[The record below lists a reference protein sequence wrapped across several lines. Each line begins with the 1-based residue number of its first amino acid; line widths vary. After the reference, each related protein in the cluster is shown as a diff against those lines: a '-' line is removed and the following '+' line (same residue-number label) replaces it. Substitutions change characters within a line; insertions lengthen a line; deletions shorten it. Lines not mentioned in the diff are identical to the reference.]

1 MLQIPDKPW
10 WETDTYD
17 RDMVLTPELEAL
29 AGPNGAALV
38 RAYDDGATQKG
49 WGLTDKDGADSFM
62 PKYLRG
68 DFLPRRTLY
77 GYDEGK
83 HAAAMVMR
91 SLRAVAVDIDGKN
104 GGLDHVTELGNLPFT
119 GAEISKSATGYHL
132 FYDTSEIW
140 DDDEGFGLIP
150 DQIGIV
156 QGVDI
161 RAVGCIYHYP
171 TQRWNSR
178 PIAPAPEWLLTRLL
192 EKKQQRAA
200 SSNQIKNVLATYDL
214 TEILM
219 MQNNL
224 LDELKKPIPAGRR
237 NTTLFAIGSQLKLAE
252 VPNWQDA
259 IRERGEEL
267 KLADT
272 EINRL
277 VTNIENYGG

>member
-17 RDMVLTPELEAL
+17 LDTVIQPELASL
-29 AGPNGAALV
+29 AGPNDVALV
-38 RAYDDGATQKG
+38 RAYEDGATQKG
-49 WGLTDKDGADSFM
+49 WGLTDKANEPSFM
-62 PKYLRG
+62 PRYLRG

-77 GYDEGK
+77 GYEQDK
-83 HAAAMVMR
+83 HAAAIVMR
-91 SLRAVAVDIDGKN
+91 SLRVVAIDIDGKN
-104 GGLDHVTELGNLPFT
+104 GGLDHVTELGNLPYT
-119 GAEISKSATGYHL
+119 LAETSKSGTGYHL
-132 FYDTSEIW
+132 FYDTGETW
-140 DDDEGFGLIP
+140 DEGEGFGLVP

-161 RAVGCIYHYP
+161 RAVGCIYHYN
-171 TQRWNSR
+171 TQRWNER

-200 SSNQIKNVLATYDL
+200 TSNQIKDVLATYDM

-252 VPNWQDA
+252 VDNWQDA
-259 IRERGEEL
+259 IRSRGAQL
-267 KLADT
+267 KLDTT